1 MTTDI
6 TKVQAGD
13 TIILNNSRYVV
24 DYIEPDKYGFDVQ
37 LHTETGDKVRKCL
50 SADELV
56 NIEL

>member
-24 DYIEPDKYGFDVQ
+24 DFIEPDKFSYDLQ
-37 LHTETGDKVRKCL
+37 LHTENGDKVRKCL
-50 SADELV
+50 LADEMV
-56 NIEL
+56 KIEI

>member
-13 TIILNNSRYVV
+13 TIILNKSRYVV
-24 DYIEPDKYGFDVQ
+24 EYIEADKYGFDLQ
-37 LHTETGDKVRKCL
+37 MHNENGDKVRKCL
-50 SADELV
+50 LADEMV

>member
-6 TKVQAGD
+6 AKVQAGD

-24 DYIEPDKYGFDVQ
+24 EFIEPDGVTYELQ
-37 LHTETGDKVRKCL
+37 LHDANGDKIRKCVT
-50 SADELV
+50 ADELV

>member
-6 TKVQAGD
+6 AKVQAGD

-24 DYIEPDKYGFDVQ
+24 EFIEPHNYGFDFQ
-37 LHTETGDKVRKCL
+37 MHNENGDKVRKCL
-50 SADELV
+50 TADELV

>member
-37 LHTETGDKVRKCL
+37 LHTANGDKVRKCL
-50 SADELV
+50 TTDELV

>member
-13 TIILNNSRYVV
+13 TIVLNKSRYVV
-24 DYIEPDKYGFDVQ
+24 DYIEPDKYGFDLQ
-37 LHTETGDKVRKCL
+37 LHNENGDKVRKCL

-56 NIEL
+56 TIEL

>member
-6 TKVQAGD
+6 AKVQAGD

-24 DYIEPDKYGFDVQ
+24 EYIESDKYGFDLQ
-37 LHTETGDKVRKCL
+37 MHNENGDKVRKCL
-50 SADELV
+50 TADELV

>member
-13 TIILNNSRYVV
+13 TIVLNKFRYVV
-24 DYIEPDKYGFDVQ
+24 DFIEPDKYGFDVQ
-37 LHTETGDKVRKCL
+37 LHNENGDKVRKCL

-56 NIEL
+56 TIEL